1 MLVWNL
7 LPERPGEA
15 LGLSRLPVG
24 RGVGVR
30 VRFPDGIPDRVDHC
44 FWLLQ
49 RVVVPESQDSPAL
62 CFQVPA
68 PGRIDMVVV
77 LRAIQLHDQLLRHT
91 TKVGD
96 VWRNRV
102 LAPELQTIQLR
113 SEEHTSELQS
123 LMRISYAVFCL
134 KTKKK

>member
-1 MLVWNL
+1 MVVMKSLR
-7 LPERPGEA
+7 ERPREA
-15 LGLSRLPVG
+15 LRLSPSPVG

-44 FWLLQ
+44 FCLLQ

-91 TKVGD
+91 
-96 VWRNRV
+96 
-102 LAPELQTIQLR
+102 R
-113 SEEHTSELQS
+113 SEEHTYEIQS
-123 LMRISYAVFCL
+123 LIRKSYAFFL
-134 KTKKK
+134 FKKKKKKTNRD